1 MIANIPSEDLEAR
14 LLRHCD
20 VLLGWIQGDPLAVP
34 DVAWMRE
41 AIEELHLRRLAR
53 SAG

>member
-1 MIANIPSEDLEAR
+1 MITDMTSEDIEER

-20 VLLGWIQGDPLAVP
+20 VLLGFVQGDPLALP
-34 DVAWMRE
+34 DVAWMRG
-41 AIEELHLRRLAR
+41 AIEELRLRRLAR